1 LYGGRGWARREIFVG
16 ASYPHEKVKL
26 DFYPNKPILIRKE
39 DETGVSDRCKTL
51 PVCGCISKKR

>member
-1 LYGGRGWARREIFVG
+1 MGGRGWARREIFVG
-16 ASYPHEKVKL
+16 ASFPFKKANLGKSV
-26 DFYPNKPILIRKE
+26 NKPILIRKE